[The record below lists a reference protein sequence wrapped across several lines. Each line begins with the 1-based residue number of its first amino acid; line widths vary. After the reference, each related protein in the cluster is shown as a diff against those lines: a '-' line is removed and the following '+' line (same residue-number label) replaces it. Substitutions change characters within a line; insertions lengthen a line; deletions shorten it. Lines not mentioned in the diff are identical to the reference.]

1 MATQH
6 RCSILFGKKRVRELR
21 FKILPH
27 CKIHQ
32 IVPVLNT
39 ISFHPPLDKK
49 DHISYALLE
58 LINNSL
64 RAHRENG
71 IEDPIL
77 VKLRAEPTKLRIE
90 VKDRGGGFDPRK
102 LPYNIF
108 EESFPENFHTD
119 PFLQYRRIH
128 QNKRFGMGLL
138 IAKRVFHHFTLQ
150 FVDQEGRPRPWGDP
164 SIVGTHI
171 LADFEQR
178 DTHGTQVLKRGDKQI

>member
-6 RCSILFGKKRVRELR
+6 RCFIQFGKKRVRELR

-39 ISFHPPLDKK
+39 ISFLPPLDRENY
-49 DHISYALLE
+49 ISYALLE

-64 RAHRENG
+64 RAHREKG
-71 IEDPIL
+71 IEEPIL
-77 VKLRAEPTKLRIE
+77 VKLRAEPSKLQIE
-90 VKDRGGGFDPRK
+90 VKDRGGGFDPGK

-108 EESFPENFHTD
+108 EETYPENFNTD

-150 FVDQEGRPRPWGDP
+150 FVDREGRPRPWGDP
-164 SIVGTHI
+164 TIVGTHI
-171 LADFEQR
+171 LADLEPC
-178 DTHGTQVLKRGDKQI
+178 DTKH